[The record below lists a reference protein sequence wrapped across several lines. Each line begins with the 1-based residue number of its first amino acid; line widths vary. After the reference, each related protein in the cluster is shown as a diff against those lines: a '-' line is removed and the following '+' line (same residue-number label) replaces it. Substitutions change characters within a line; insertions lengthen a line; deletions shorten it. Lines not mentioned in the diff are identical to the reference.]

1 MSRRHTPLTKSSWK
15 NSTNRIAREKAASQT
30 AADNPERRDFQ
41 EKDPDADM
49 KMFQE
54 AMKGIVP
61 LKQDKMR
68 HSELTGERLRQARTQ
83 KDKTRQNQHRHGQF
97 ERISQQEKKRS
108 NASFQFSD
116 GYEAWFDP
124 NQPLKFSRSKTLSGE
139 VKRLRRGEYA
149 PDLTLDLHGY
159 NREDAKWEV
168 AEFLH
173 VAVKYH
179 HYCVCIVHGIGSR
192 VLKQQIP
199 NWLVQHPNVLGFHEA
214 PLEWGGKGALLVLMD
229 VKDPESGEWRAR

>member
-1 MSRRHTPLTKSSWK
+1 MSRRHIPLTKSSWK
-15 NSTNRIAREKAASQT
+15 NSNKSVVSTEAKKRQ
-30 AADNPERRDFQ
+30 ADTLLAKDFQ

-49 KMFQE
+49 RLFQE
-54 AMKGIVP
+54 AVKGIAP
-61 LKQDKMR
+61 LQQDKVR
-68 HSELTGERLRQARTQ
+68 HQQLRGERVRQARTG
-83 KDKTRQNQHRHGQF
+83 KDKTRHNTQRHGRF
-97 ERISQQEKKRS
+97 EQISQQEKKRS

-116 GYEAWFDP
+116 GFEAWFDP

-149 PDLTLDLHGY
+149 PDLTMDLHGY

-214 PLEWGGKGALLVLMD
+214 PLEWGGKGALLILMD